1 MSKVLPILF
10 GTVLIIGMSAFSAY
24 QFNTIKKEKLTNKNL
39 QKENQFLEESLELE
53 TQQNIILADDNL
65 ILRDKLKEVR
75 DSLVQLKSEL
85 AYLKKKVRK
94 QNKTIKTIKSQ
105 LKKVE
110 KDYVALRKHIAELS
124 RKDEVDKNLIMKLE
138 SEKAELRQQIQN
150 LNIVREQQIVAHQA
164 TEAELLDRQVSEARF
179 KRITDIV
186 NNTRI
191 NFQNIFAKK
200 KRYGR
205 PLAKIKK
212 HNSKWRYTIIEFH
225 LVHNDLKMLLDE
237 TFKVKIVDS
246 DTHEILSY
254 IESNPNFPNSN
265 IDTKGV
271 TFKYDGNL
279 VEIAYYNNQNRT
291 GKNYE
296 VQIFY
301 VTDDGEEYL
310 LQDGTKPFIIGGK
323 VGG

>member
-1 MSKVLPILF
+1 MSKVLPTLL
-10 GTVLIIGMSAFSAY
+10 GTVLIISMSAFSVY
-24 QFNTIKKEKLTNKNL
+24 QYSTIKTQKLTNKNL
-39 QKENQFLEESLELE
+39 TEENSFLEETLEIE
-53 TQQNIILADDNL
+53 TQQNILLTDDNL

-75 DSLVQLKSEL
+75 DSLVQLRSEL
-85 AYLKKKVRK
+85 SYLKKKIKK
-94 QNKTIKTIKSQ
+94 QNKTIKSIKSQ
-105 LKKVE
+105 LRQVE

-124 RKDEVDKNLIMKLE
+124 RKDELDNNLIVKLE
-138 SEKAELRQQIQN
+138 VEKAELRKRIAN
-150 LNIVREQQIVAHQA
+150 LNVVREQEIITHRA
-164 TEAELLDRQVSEARF
+164 TEAELLDRQVNEARF

-205 PLAKIKK
+205 PLGKIKK
-212 HNSKWRYTIIEFH
+212 ENSKWRYTIIEFYM
-225 LVHNDLKMLLDE
+225 VHNDLSLLLDE
-237 TFKVKIVDS
+237 TFIVKIVNS

-254 IESNPNFPNSN
+254 IESNPNFPDSD
-265 IDTKGV
+265 IDTKGIK
-271 TFKYDGNL
+271 FKYDGNL
-279 VEIAYYNNQNRT
+279 VEIAYYNNQDRI

-310 LQDGTKPFIIGGK
+310 LQNGEKPFIIGGK